1 MNTMNKKYP
10 KIKSVLRYPGG
21 KSKAVKTILKYIPRD
36 FKEFREPF
44 VGGGSIFITL
54 KRDMPDFIHFSI
66 NDINPDVY
74 LFWRYLSENGENF
87 KDSVVSEKNRFDAG
101 RDLFKYYSNK
111 EVEWSDFE
119 KAVRFFILNR
129 ITFSGLVDSG
139 GYSQESYEKRF
150 TESIIDRLIPLANLI
165 KDIEITNLDY
175 SDLLM
180 RRGEDVFLFLDPP
193 YFNSKGSKLYGK
205 NGDLHTTF
213 DHNKF
218 AHDMKN
224 CTHRWLITC
233 DDSLEIR
240 ELFDF
245 ANINCWKMTY
255 AMTNSHNSNPK
266 KKGNELIITNY
277 EISQNPD
284 MFLGFKKSRQNKSI
298 KSEQTLLLD

>member
-1 MNTMNKKYP
+1 MNEKNKKDP

-21 KSKAVKTILKYIPRD
+21 KAKALKTILKYLPRD

-44 VGGGSIFITL
+44 VGGGSIFIAV
-54 KRDMPDFIHFSI
+54 KGDMPDSIHFSI
-66 NDINPDVY
+66 NDINPNVY
-74 LFWRYLSENGENF
+74 LFWRYLSENGEYF
-87 KDSVVSEKNRFDAG
+87 KDAVVSEKNRFDAG

-175 SDLLM
+175 NDLLM
-180 RRGEDVFLFLDPP
+180 KPGDDVFLFLDPP
-193 YFNSKGSKLYGK
+193 YFNSKGSRLYGK

-240 ELFDF
+240 GLFDF
-245 ANINCWKMTY
+245 PNINCWKMHSE
-255 AMTNSHNSNPK
+255 MTN
-266 KKGNELIITNY
+266 
-277 EISQNPD
+277 
-284 MFLGFKKSRQNKSI
+284 
-298 KSEQTLLLD
+298 